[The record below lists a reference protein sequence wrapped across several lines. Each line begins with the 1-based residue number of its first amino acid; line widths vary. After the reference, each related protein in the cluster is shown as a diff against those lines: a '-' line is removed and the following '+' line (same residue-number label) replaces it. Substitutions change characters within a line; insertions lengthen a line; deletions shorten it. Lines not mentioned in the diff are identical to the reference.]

1 MHIDINS
8 MISKYGYLAIFMGC
22 LTEGETIIL
31 LGGMAAQKGL
41 LNYGY
46 VVLAAMLGG
55 AIGDQLLFIIGCY
68 YSSNILQRFK
78 KKRPILHFNQ
88 MICRRPLFFTIIVRF
103 MYGFRIAGPMII
115 GASQLSFGKFFIF
128 NIIGALLWSLIFVS
142 IGYLGGEMILP
153 WLHNIDQYIKY
164 LLWLI
169 TAIFMIW
176 LVRKILRNLRLWYR
190 R

>member
-8 MISKYGYLAIFMGC
+8 MISKYGYWAIFIGC

-31 LGGMAAQKGL
+31 LGGIAVQKGL
-41 LNYGY
+41 LNYGD
-46 VVLAAMLGG
+46 VILAAMLGG
-55 AIGDQLLFIIGCY
+55 ALGDQLLFIIGCY

-78 KKRPILHFNQ
+78 KKLPIINFNQ
-88 MICRRPLFFTIIVRF
+88 MICKRPLFFTIIVRF
-103 MYGFRIAGPMII
+103 MYGFRIAGPIII

-142 IGYLGGEMILP
+142 LGYLGGEMILP
-153 WLHNIDQYIKY
+153 WLHNFDQDIKY

-169 TAIFMIW
+169 IALFIIW
-176 LVRKILRNLRLWYR
+176 LVRKILRNWRYR
-190 R
+190 P

>member
-1 MHIDINS
+1 MILHIDS

-31 LGGMAAQKGL
+31 FGGMAAQKGL
-41 LNYGY
+41 LNYGW

-55 AIGDQLLFIIGCY
+55 ALGDQLLFIIGCY
-68 YSSNILQRFK
+68 YRSNILQRFK
-78 KKRPILHFNQ
+78 KKQPLLKFNQ

-103 MYGFRIAGPMII
+103 MYGFRIAGPIII
-115 GASQLSFGKFFIF
+115 GTSQLSLGKFFIF
-128 NIIGALLWSLIFVS
+128 NLIGALLWSLIFVS
-142 IGYLGGEMILP
+142 LGYLGGEMILP
-153 WLHNIDQYIKY
+153 WLHHFDQDIKY
-164 LLWLI
+164 LLWLM

-176 LVRKILRNLRLWYR
+176 LVLKILRNLRLWYR